1 MSPPISA
8 NAMGAETHGWIASG
22 RSDVARLIR
31 VARRHSRVVRIMRV
45 AVPVGIV
52 AALGALFLV
61 SYLDPLRMLDKLPA
75 VTGNKL
81 AVSGSK
87 ITMEAPRIAGVT
99 RDQRSYELT
108 AETAI
113 QDITKPDVI
122 DLQNIRA
129 SMEFPDQNV
138 VQISA
143 ASGVYDSRS
152 DKIVLRD
159 RVMFTSAQGYRGRL
173 REAAVD
179 VKKGSVVSEQPVEVA
194 LPDALIK
201 ANRLEII
208 ESGDL
213 VRFGGGV
220 VVTIHG
226 DTSLIEAPP
235 R

>member
-1 MSPPISA
+1 MSPPVSA
-8 NAMGAETHGWIASG
+8 NAMGAETHGWTASG
-22 RSDVARLIR
+22 RPDIARLIR
-31 VARRHSRVVRIMRV
+31 AARRHRRVVRVVRI
-45 AVPVGIV
+45 ALPIGIV
-52 AALGALFLV
+52 AALAAVFLV
-61 SYLDPLRMLDKLPA
+61 SYLDPMRMLDKLPA
-75 VTGNKL
+75 VAGKL

-87 ITMEAPRIAGVT
+87 ITMEAPRIAGIT
-99 RDQRSYELT
+99 RDSRAYELT
-108 AETAI
+108 AETAV
-113 QDITKPDVI
+113 QDITKPDMI

-138 VQISA
+138 VQIA
-143 ASGVYDSRS
+143 AANGIYDSKA
-152 DKIVLRD
+152 DKILLRD
-159 RVMFTSAQGYRGRL
+159 RVTFTSAQGYRGRL

-201 ANRLEII
+201 ANRLEIT

-213 VRFGGGV
+213 IRFDGGV

-226 DTSLIEAPP
+226 DTSLIEAPA